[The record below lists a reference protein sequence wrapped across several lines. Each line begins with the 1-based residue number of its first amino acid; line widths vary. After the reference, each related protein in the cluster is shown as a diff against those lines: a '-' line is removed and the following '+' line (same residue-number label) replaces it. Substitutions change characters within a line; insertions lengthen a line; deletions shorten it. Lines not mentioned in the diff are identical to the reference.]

1 MTENNHLTFKA
12 IIRISLPDS
21 PETVTANVTLT
32 AADAIPTEDGRFKHL
47 AACTLAD
54 LKAYADLLEAD
65 VWETYETIKLIELAD
80 DESVD
85 VVMTVTDAAGEQV
98 PPSKDWFAQAVIV
111 PTVLETVDEDPAAE
125 PEEDDE
131 VTFVAEFED
140 DEDVNE
146 VEAETLEQP
155 EKVEEEEV
163 TSTSLSATVS
173 ESTTEESESATEEPE
188 VEPEPEPEPEAE
200 EVVAEEEPVEIEE
213 VEPPLE
219 TKITVS
225 EPEPAFDELEGAT
238 DPWIRPSTARVR
250 IAGRRLP
257 NGHPTWAA
265 VDILIDET
273 ALRSA
278 QAHALTSLDREVAG
292 VMIGPRPEKQP
303 DGRYV
308 VHVIDTIIAKYT
320 VMQGASVTY
329 TPESWRYMNDKLMER
344 YPDETAVIVG
354 WYHTHP
360 GFGIFLSG
368 MDQFIHQNFFTQIWH
383 IAYVLDPRAKT
394 SGFFSWDR
402 QKTRV
407 SPYEFQWPSWAARSW

>member
-1 MTENNHLTFKA
+1 MTENNHLTFNA

-21 PETVTANVTLT
+21 PDVVTANVTLT
-32 AADAIPTEDGRFKHL
+32 AADAIPLEDGRFKHL
-47 AACTLAD
+47 TDCTLAD
-54 LKAYADLLEAD
+54 LVKYADKLEAD
-65 VWETYETIKLIELAD
+65 VWETYEEIKLIDLAD
-80 DESVD
+80 DEAVD
-85 VVMTVTDAAGEQV
+85 VAMTVTDAAGEQI
-98 PPSKDWFAQAVIV
+98 PPSKDWFEKAVIV
-111 PTVLETVDEDPAAE
+111 PTELEAAAE
-125 PEEDDE
+125 VVEDEQTDDDE
-131 VTFVAEFED
+131 VTFVAEI
-140 DEDVNE
+140 
-146 VEAETLEQP
+146 
-155 EKVEEEEV
+155 EEEEMDEAAV
-163 TSTSLSATVS
+163 DETAVS
-173 ESTTEESESATEEPE
+173 EPSPSETTEDETEASDID
-188 VEPEPEPEPEAE
+188 PEPEPEVKQEPAVE
-200 EVVAEEEPVEIEE
+200 EIGEEESATTEDEE
-213 VEPPLE
+213 APLE

-225 EPEPAFDELEGAT
+225 EPEPAFDELEGSS

-265 VDILIDET
+265 VDILMDEN

-308 VHVIDTIIAKYT
+308 VHVIDTIIAKHT

-329 TPESWRYMNDKLMER
+329 TPESWRYMNDKLWER

-402 QKTRV
+402 EKTRV

>member
-12 IIRISLPDS
+12 IIRISLSGSPDV
-21 PETVTANVTLT
+21 VTANVTLT
-32 AADAIPTEDGRFKHL
+32 AADVIPVEDGRFKPL
-47 AACTLAD
+47 TDCTLAD
-54 LKAYADLLEAD
+54 LAEYADKLEAD
-65 VWETYETIKLIELAD
+65 VWETYQEIKLIDLAD
-80 DESVD
+80 NEAVD
-85 VVMTVTDAAGEQV
+85 VAMTVTDAAGKQV
-98 PPSKDWFAQAVIV
+98 PPSKGWFEKAVIV
-111 PTVLETVDEDPAAE
+111 PTVSAPAVDEVV
-125 PEEDDE
+125 EEQIDDEE
-131 VTFVAEFED
+131 VTFVAEIEED
-140 DEDVNE
+140 DEMVEDV
-146 VEAETLEQP
+146 VETAVSDPSPTEAAAEQP
-155 EKVEEEEV
+155 EE
-163 TSTSLSATVS
+163 L
-173 ESTTEESESATEEPE
+173 ES
-188 VEPEPEPEPEAE
+188 EPEPEPEADE
-200 EVVAEEEPVEIEE
+200 EPAEEEIAEEEPVAQVDEE
-213 VEPPLE
+213 ASVE
-219 TKITVS
+219 TQITVS
-225 EPEPAFDELEGAT
+225 EPEPAFDELEGSA

-265 VDILIDET
+265 VDILMDET

-308 VHVIDTIIAKYT
+308 VHVIDTIIAKHT

-407 SPYEFQWPSWAARSW
+407 SPHEFQWPSWAARSW